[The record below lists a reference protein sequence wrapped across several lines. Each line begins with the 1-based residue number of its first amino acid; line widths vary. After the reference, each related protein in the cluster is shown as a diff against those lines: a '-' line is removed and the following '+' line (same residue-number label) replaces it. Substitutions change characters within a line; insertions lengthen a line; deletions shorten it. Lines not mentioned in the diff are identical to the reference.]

1 MPRGALFVSRRIT
14 DSKDPFVKW
23 ASGYLARR
31 GEPVYALEPKAN
43 KHLFVE
49 VSEDELEERCVAL
62 LLADEKAEAG
72 GGEQEVRALRSAVA
86 AMLKFVGGRGGR
98 AAPKVH
104 FSSEVSVAFVHGG
117 HAFVPAQRLT
127 RGLLLRVLGVIQVF
141 AFPEP
146 SLNLP

>member
-49 VSEDELEERCVAL
+49 VSEDELEERL
-62 LLADEKAEAG
+62 
-72 GGEQEVRALRSAVA
+72 LRSASLSCLAVA
-86 AMLKFVGGRGGR
+86 AVTGVDNVGYEFVTKSQTHIH
-98 AAPKVH
+98 ASDQTP
-104 FSSEVSVAFVHGG
+104 FSNPLHSNPYIAHLSALHK
-117 HAFVPAQRLT
+117 PMT
-127 RGLLLRVLGVIQVF
+127 SGLI
-141 AFPEP
+141 
-146 SLNLP
+146 